1 MTEKET
7 EQDYIVYTDGG
18 CAVNPTGPGGIAV
31 VIIDTNTGEI
41 TEISKGYNCT
51 TNNRMEIMVVITAAE
66 FIKEGTVSLYSDSQY
81 VLNTLSGKF
90 RKKQNQDLWKKLD
103 DVSRNIQFDLHWIKG
118 HSGDHYNEQCDRMCQ
133 EAMYDL
139 EHMEEDAGYIEI
151 RRSRK
156 EFMENVSNQ
165 AAKPENS
172 MHKQIE
178 LPEKFNL
185 EQIHLM
191 PAKEYAKLYQTS
203 ETCAKKLFEFKMYGS
218 TTFQAYMG
226 LKSGNDSWSRKKK
239 EALLEG
245 LPDPDEI
252 WQIVTSYI
260 PEESD
265 AFVCL
270 RWYRRGLPLYHAIRK
285 TLVAI
290 EIRNNCYKS

>member
-18 CAVNPTGPGGIAV
+18 CAVNPAGPGGIAV

-51 TNNRMEIMVVITAAE
+51 TNNRMEIMAVITAAE
-66 FIKEGTVSLYSDSQY
+66 FVKEGVVSLYSDSQY
-81 VLNTLSGKF
+81 VLNTISGKF

-139 EHMEEDAGYIEI
+139 EHMEEDTGYTEI

-165 AAKPENS
+165 AAKPESS

-185 EQIHLM
+185 EQIRLM
-191 PAKEYAKLYQTS
+191 SAEEYTKLYQTN
-203 ETCAKKLFEFKMYGS
+203 ENCAKRILEFKMYGS
-218 TTFQAYMG
+218 TSFNAYMG
-226 LKSGNDSWSRKKK
+226 LKSGNDAWSRKKK
-239 EALLEG
+239 DALLEG
-245 LPDPDEI
+245 IPDSDDV
-252 WQIVTSYI
+252 WKIVTSYF
-260 PEESD
+260 PEETD
-265 AFVCL
+265 AFGCL

-285 TLVAI
+285 TLVTI
-290 EIRNNCYKS
+290 EIRNNCCKN